1 MPNLER
7 LKSFP
12 SERFLAFEK
21 QILDGISREEE
32 NRKRALE
39 EQRAKK
45 RKSKK
50 KKKKRG
56 TK

>member
-1 MPNLER
+1 MPNMER
-7 LKSFP
+7 LKSFV
-12 SERFLAFEK
+12 SERFLSFEK
-21 QILDGISREEE
+21 SILDAIQREEE

-50 KKKKRG
+50 KKKKKG
-56 TK
+56 K